1 MKNPHDFCPCQSKRL
16 LAECCGPYLS
26 GKSLAPTPEALMRSR
41 YTAYSQANIIYIQET
56 MREKALT
63 GFNAETAWQWAT
75 QVQWL
80 GLEILAAPPVT
91 ENFMKG
97 WVEFKAFFRDQGK
110 QSVLH
115 ERSEFIL
122 QDGRWFYIDGEILS

>member
-1 MKNPHDFCPCQSKRL
+1 MKNPNDFCPCQSKRL

-41 YTAYSQANIIYIQET
+41 YTAYSQANIIYIQGT
-56 MREKALT
+56 MRGKALA
-63 GFNAETAWQWAT
+63 GFNAESAWQWSS

-80 GLEILAAPPVT
+80 GLEIVAAPPIP
-91 ENFMKG
+91 ENSIKG
-97 WVEFKAFFRDQGK
+97 WVEFKAFYREQGK
-110 QSVLH
+110 QCVLH

-122 QDGRWFYIDGEILS
+122 QDGRWFYTNGKTMS